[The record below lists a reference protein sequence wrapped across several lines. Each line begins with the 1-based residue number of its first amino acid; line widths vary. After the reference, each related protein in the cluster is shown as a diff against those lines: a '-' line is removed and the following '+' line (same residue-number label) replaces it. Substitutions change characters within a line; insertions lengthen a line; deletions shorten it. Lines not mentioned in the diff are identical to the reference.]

1 MELFAA
7 LRGRRSVR
15 RFVER
20 PVPRALLD
28 ELISVACLA
37 PAPHH
42 SRPWRFVVVGT
53 EARGHLAE
61 AMGARWRRD
70 LEADG
75 VPEARIAALLARSR
89 AQIRDAPALLLACLV
104 SEGLRAWPDE
114 ARRQAE
120 WLMAVQSMGAALQN
134 LMLAAHARGL
144 GSFWVSAPL
153 FCPDAVQEALDLPRE
168 YVAQA
173 LIVFGY
179 PHQGASLSPRSE
191 PDLAALVLER

>member
-7 LRGRRSVR
+7 LRGRRSIR

-28 ELISVACLA
+28 ELISAACLA

-42 SRPWRFVVVGT
+42 SRPWRFVLVGT
-53 EARGHLAE
+53 ETRDHLAE

-104 SEGLRAWPDE
+104 SEGLRAWPNE
-114 ARRQAE
+114 ARQRAE
-120 WLMAVQSMGAALQN
+120 GLMAVQSMGAALQN

-144 GSFWVSAPL
+144 GSFWISAPL
-153 FCPDAVQEALDLPRE
+153 FCPEAARQALDLPQE
-168 YVAQA
+168 YAAQA
-173 LIVFGY
+173 LIALGY
-179 PHQGASLSPRSE
+179 PHPAAPPPPRPG
-191 PDLAALVLER
+191 PDLGWLVLER

>member
-1 MELFAA
+1 VELFDA
-7 LRGRRSVR
+7 LRGRRSIR
-15 RFVER
+15 RLANK

-28 ELISVACLA
+28 ELISAACLA

-42 SRPWRFVVVGT
+42 SRPWRFVVVGV
-53 EARGHLAE
+53 EARDNLAE

-75 VPEARIAALLARSR
+75 LAEARIAALLARSR

-104 SEGLRAWPDE
+104 PEGLRAWPDE

-120 WLMAVQSMGAALQN
+120 WLMAVQSMGATLQN

-153 FCPDAVQEALDLPRE
+153 FCPEAVQEALDLPRE

-173 LIVFGY
+173 LIALGY
-179 PHQGASLSPRSE
+179 PHHRASPPPRPE

>member
-1 MELFAA
+1 VELFAA
-7 LRGRRSVR
+7 LRGRRSLR
-15 RFVER
+15 RFAER

-42 SRPWRFVVVGT
+42 SRPWRFVVVGAQ
-53 EARGHLAE
+53 ARDPLTE

-75 VPEARIAALLARSR
+75 VPESTIAVLLGRSR

-104 SEGLRAWPDE
+104 PVELRAWPDE
-114 ARRQAE
+114 ARRRAE
-120 WLMAVQSMGAALQN
+120 WFMAVQSMGAALQN

-144 GSFWVSAPL
+144 GSFWISAPL
-153 FCPDAVQEALDLPRE
+153 FCADAVRETLDLPQE
-168 YVAQA
+168 FVAQA
-173 LIVFGY
+173 LIALGY
-179 PHQGASLSPRSE
+179 PHPEASLLPRPE
-191 PDLAALVLER
+191 LDLAALVLEL

>member
-1 MELFAA
+1 VELFAG
-7 LRGRRSVR
+7 LRGRRSIR

-20 PVPRALLD
+20 PVPQALLD

-42 SRPWRFVVVGT
+42 SRPWRFVVVGA
-53 EARGHLAE
+53 EARDRLAR
-61 AMGARWRRD
+61 AMGARWHRD

-104 SEGLRAWPDE
+104 SEGLRAWPD
-114 ARRQAE
+114 ATRRQSE

-134 LMLAAHARGL
+134 LMLAAHARDL
-144 GSFWVSAPL
+144 GSFWISAPL
-153 FCPDAVQEALDLPRE
+153 FCPEAVRESLDLPQE
-168 YVAQA
+168 YAAQA
-173 LIVFGY
+173 LIALGY
-179 PHQGASLSPRSE
+179 PHLTTPPPR
-191 PDLAALVLER
+191 PDPDITALVLER

>member
-1 MELFAA
+1 VELFDA
-7 LRGRRSVR
+7 LRGRRSIR
-15 RFVER
+15 RFADR

-28 ELISVACLA
+28 ELISAACLA

-42 SRPWRFVVVGT
+42 TRPWRFVVVGT
-53 EARGHLAE
+53 ETRDRLAE

-75 VPEARIAALLARSR
+75 LAEARIAALLARSR

-104 SEGLRAWPDE
+104 PEGLRAWPDA

-144 GSFWVSAPL
+144 GSFWISAPL
-153 FCPDAVQEALDLPRE
+153 FCPEAVQEALDLPRE

-173 LIVFGY
+173 LIALGY
-179 PHQGASLSPRSE
+179 PHPEASLPPRPE

>member
-1 MELFAA
+1 VEFFAA
-7 LRGRRSVR
+7 LRGRRSIR
-15 RFVER
+15 RFAER

-28 ELISVACLA
+28 ELISAACLA

-144 GSFWVSAPL
+144 GSFWISAPL
-153 FCPDAVQEALDLPRE
+153 FCPEAVQEALDLPQE

-173 LIVFGY
+173 LIAFGY
-179 PHQGASLSPRSE
+179 PHREASPPPRPE

>member
-1 MELFAA
+1 VELFDA

-15 RFVER
+15 RFANR
-20 PVPRALLD
+20 PVPPALLD
-28 ELISVACLA
+28 ELISSACLA

-53 EARGHLAE
+53 QARDRLAE

-75 VPEARIAALLARSR
+75 VAETRIEALLARSR
-89 AQIRDAPALLLACLV
+89 AQIRDAPTLLLACLV

-114 ARRQAE
+114 ARRRAE
-120 WLMAVQSMGAALQN
+120 WLMGAQSMGAALQN

-144 GSFWVSAPL
+144 GSFWISAPL
-153 FCPDAVQEALDLPRE
+153 FCPEAVREALDLPQE

-173 LIVFGY
+173 LVALGY
-179 PHQGASLSPRSE
+179 PDPAAPLPSRPE

>member
-1 MELFAA
+1 VELFDA
-7 LRGRRSVR
+7 LRGRRSIR
-15 RFVER
+15 RFASR

-28 ELISVACLA
+28 ELISAACLA

-42 SRPWRFVVVGT
+42 TRPWRFVVVGT
-53 EARGHLAE
+53 EARDRLAE
-61 AMGARWRRD
+61 AMGARWHRD

-75 VPEARIAALLARSR
+75 VPDARIAALLARSR

-104 SEGLRAWPDE
+104 PEGLRAWPDE

-153 FCPDAVQEALDLPRE
+153 FCPEGVREALDLPEE

-173 LIVFGY
+173 LIALGH
-179 PHQGASLSPRSE
+179 PDPATPPLPRPE
-191 PDLAALVLER
+191 LDLAALMLER